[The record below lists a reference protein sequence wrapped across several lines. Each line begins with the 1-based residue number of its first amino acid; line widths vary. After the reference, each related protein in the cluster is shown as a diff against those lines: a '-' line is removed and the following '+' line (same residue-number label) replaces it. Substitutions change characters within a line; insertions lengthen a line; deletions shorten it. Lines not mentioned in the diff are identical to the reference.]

1 MMIDRDRRQFVAG
14 ALGAIGVWAV
24 MAGAD
29 AAAQG
34 SGHGLPQAA
43 TPAAL
48 SQDEKWRRRFPQ
60 PVLVSDLIGRL
71 VLDRDQGVLGRIE
84 TLVGTPDGTV
94 QIVYA
99 KRSWLGFG
107 GTTVAVPAK
116 ATALLGKFVMVLDL
130 SDEKLDRLPAWTAG
144 APSVDRTTR
153 ILMGLTKH

>member
-1 MMIDRDRRQFVAG
+1 MTDRDRRRFGAG
-14 ALGAIGVWAV
+14 ALRAIAALAL

-34 SGHGLPQAA
+34 SGHGLPQAPP
-43 TPAAL
+43 PAAL
-48 SQDEKWRRRFPQ
+48 SQEEKWRRRFPQ

-84 TLVGTPDGTV
+84 TLVGAPGGPV

-99 KRSWLGFG
+99 KQSWFGFG

-130 SDEKLDRLPAWTAG
+130 SDEELGRLPAWTAG

-153 ILMGLTKH
+153 IEMGLTKH